1 MTCLEWIAMLAWYV
15 DLPPEDFRLALSV
28 FPAAVQARIESA
40 VGRLRFAD
48 LDGACDYMPEEGDGV
63 G

>member
-1 MTCLEWIAMLAWYV
+1 MLAWYV